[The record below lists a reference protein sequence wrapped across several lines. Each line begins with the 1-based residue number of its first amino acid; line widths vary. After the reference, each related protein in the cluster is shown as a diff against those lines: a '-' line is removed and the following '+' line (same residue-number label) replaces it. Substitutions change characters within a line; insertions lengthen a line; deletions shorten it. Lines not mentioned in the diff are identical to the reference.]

1 MFGNYL
7 IGLREGLE
15 ASLVVCILVAYL
27 VKTGRRDAL
36 RPVWAGIGV
45 AVGVSLAFGAGL
57 EFGSRELTFE
67 AQELLGGS
75 LSIVAVVL
83 VTWMVFWMRRTA
95 RHLRDEL
102 HGKLDA
108 ALGMGTGALV
118 VTAFLAVG
126 REGLETALFVWAS
139 VRAASSGGAGGGS
152 FEPLAGVLLGLLTAV
167 LLGWLFYRGAL
178 RINLAKFFTWTGGML
193 VVVAAGVLA
202 YGVHDLQEARF
213 LDGLADKTFDV
224 SATIPPDSWYGT
236 LLKGVFN
243 FQPDPTVLQVTVWA
257 LYLVPALAL
266 FLSPIGSGPS
276 AREKERRR
284 PMSRLRVGRAPGRPR
299 ERWPARPARLL
310 AATAA
315 VTALALTASGC
326 VTVHGELA
334 LLPQR
339 RRPRRRR
346 P

>member
-1 MFGNYL
+1 M

-15 ASLVVCILVAYL
+15 ASLIVCILVAYL

-36 RPVWAGIGV
+36 RPVWAGVGV
-45 AVGVSLAFGAGL
+45 AVGVSLAFGAAL

-75 LSIVAVVL
+75 LSVVAVVL

-95 RHLRDEL
+95 RHLRAEL

-139 VRAASSGGAGGGS
+139 VRASSDGTAA
-152 FEPLAGVLLGLLTAV
+152 PLAGVLLGLLTAV
-167 LLGWLFYRGAL
+167 LLGWLFYKGAV
-178 RINLAKFFTWTGGML
+178 RIDLARFFTWTGGML

-213 LDGLADKTFDV
+213 LDGLADKAFDV
-224 SATIPPDSWYGT
+224 SAAVPPDSWYGT

-266 FLSPIGSGPS
+266 FLAPIGSGPS
-276 AREKERRR
+276 ARVKKQK
-284 PMSRLRVGRAPGRPR
+284 
-299 ERWPARPARLL
+299 
-310 AATAA
+310 ATDEQAEGG
-315 VTALALTASGC
+315 ASAG
-326 VTVHGELA
+326 TSA
-334 LLPQR
+334 
-339 RRPRRRR
+339 
-346 P
+346 

>member
-15 ASLVVCILVAYL
+15 ASLVVCILIAYL

-36 RPVWAGIGV
+36 KPIWIGIGV
-45 AVGVSLAFGAGL
+45 AVGVALAFGAGL
-57 EFGSRELTFE
+57 EFGSQELTFE

-95 RHLRDEL
+95 RHLRAEL

-108 ALGMGTGALV
+108 ALRMGTGALV
-118 VTAFLAVG
+118 ATAFLAVG

-139 VRAASSGGAGGGS
+139 VRASSDGTFA
-152 FEPLAGVLLGLLTAV
+152 PLAGVLLGLLTAV

-178 RINLAKFFTWTGGML
+178 KINLAKFFTWTGGML

-213 LDGLADKTFDV
+213 LDGLANKAFDI

-243 FQPDPTVLQVTVWA
+243 FQPNPTVLQVTVWA
-257 LYLVPALAL
+257 LYLVPTLAL
-266 FLSPIGSGPS
+266 FLAPIGSGPS
-276 AREKERRR
+276 V
-284 PMSRLRVGRAPGRPR
+284 RVKKQK
-299 ERWPARPARLL
+299 
-310 AATAA
+310 ATDEQADA
-315 VTALALTASGC
+315 EASAGKTA
-326 VTVHGELA
+326 
-334 LLPQR
+334 
-339 RRPRRRR
+339 
-346 P
+346 

>member
-15 ASLVVCILVAYL
+15 ASLVVCILIAYL

-36 RPVWAGIGV
+36 KPIWAGIGV
-45 AVGVSLAFGAGL
+45 AVGIALAFGAGL
-57 EFGSRELTFE
+57 EFGSQELTFE

-75 LSIVAVVL
+75 LSILAVVL
-83 VTWMVFWMRRTA
+83 VTWMVFWMKKTA
-95 RHLRDEL
+95 RHLRAEL

-108 ALGMGTGALV
+108 ALAMGTGALV
-118 VTAFLAVG
+118 ATAFLAVG

-139 VRAASSGGAGGGS
+139 VRASSDGS
-152 FEPLAGVLLGLLTAV
+152 HAPLLGVLLGLLTAV

-213 LDGLADKTFDV
+213 LGGLADKAFDV
-224 SATIPPDSWYGT
+224 SATVPPDSWYGT

-257 LYLVPALAL
+257 LYLIPTLAL
-266 FLSPIGSGPS
+266 FLAPIGSGPS
-276 AREKERRR
+276 VRVEKQKATDEKAEA
-284 PMSRLRVGRAPGRPR
+284 GAAD
-299 ERWPARPARLL
+299 PA
-310 AATAA
+310 
-315 VTALALTASGC
+315 V
-326 VTVHGELA
+326 
-334 LLPQR
+334 
-339 RRPRRRR
+339 
-346 P
+346 

>member
-15 ASLVVCILVAYL
+15 ASLVVCILIAYL

-36 RPVWAGIGV
+36 RPIWIGIGV
-45 AVGVSLAFGAGL
+45 AVALALAFGAGL
-57 EFGSRELTFE
+57 TFGSQELTFE

-95 RHLRDEL
+95 RHLKTEL

-108 ALGMGTGALV
+108 ALQMGTGALV
-118 VTAFLAVG
+118 ATAFLAVG

-139 VRAASSGGAGGGS
+139 VRASSDGTYA
-152 FEPLAGVLLGLLTAV
+152 PLIGVVLGLLTAV
-167 LLGWLFYRGAL
+167 FLGWLFYRGAL
-178 RINLAKFFTWTGGML
+178 KINLAKFFTWTGGML

-202 YGVHDLQEARF
+202 YGVHDLQEADF
-213 LDGLADKTFDV
+213 LGGLSTKAFDI

-257 LYLVPALAL
+257 AYLIPTLAV
-266 FLSPIGSGPS
+266 FLAPVGSGPS
-276 AREKERRR
+276 KRVAKQKATETDEKAE
-284 PMSRLRVGRAPGRPR
+284 
-299 ERWPARPARLL
+299 
-310 AATAA
+310 ATGAEA
-315 VTALALTASGC
+315 TG
-326 VTVHGELA
+326 
-334 LLPQR
+334 
-339 RRPRRRR
+339 
-346 P
+346 